1 MMYQNGGYE
10 QSGLFFLRRYC
21 CAEITAYIFRH
32 LHTNLHVVVSDPSLT
47 RTEISEWRWKK
58 SHVFVLSVSLS

>member
-10 QSGLFFLRRYC
+10 QGGLFFLRRYC

-47 RTEISEWRWKK
+47 RTEISE
-58 SHVFVLSVSLS
+58 